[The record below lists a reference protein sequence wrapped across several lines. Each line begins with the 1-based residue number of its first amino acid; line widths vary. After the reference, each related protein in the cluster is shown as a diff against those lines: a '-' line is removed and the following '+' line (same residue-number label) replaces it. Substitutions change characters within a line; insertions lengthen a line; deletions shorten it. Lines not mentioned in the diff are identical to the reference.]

1 MYLYQGAVKEFI
13 RDAQLNQLADK
24 ISAAFTHEKGYH
36 AGKGEVNSWRNSL
49 QQMSNV
55 FTLAELGPQGVLV
68 ELQLPLTSKRLDVM
82 VAGKRRSTSVE
93 QPTDNAIIIELKQWS
108 HVDESGMNEHV
119 AVAFAGGSPKDTLHP
134 SAQVHRYE
142 QFLRD
147 MSELFAS
154 GEVGLSSLAFLHNLD
169 RTSIGA
175 LPLYDPKF
183 SDLLRSSPIY
193 AQDQIEELARHL
205 TE

>member
-24 ISAAFTHEKGYH
+24 IGAAFAYEKGYH

-55 FTLAELGPQGVLV
+55 FSLAGLSPQGVLV

-82 VAGKRRSTSVE
+82 VAGKRTSASGSG
-93 QPTDNAIIIELKQWS
+93 PADNAIIIELKQGS
-108 HVDESGMNEHV
+108 HVDESSITEHV

-154 GEVGLSSLAFLHNLD
+154 GDVGLSSLAFLHNLN
-169 RTSIGA
+169 RTSAGA
-175 LPLYDPKF
+175 TPLYAPQF
-183 SDLLRSSPIY
+183 SELLSSSPIY
-193 AQDQIEELARHL
+193 AQD
-205 TE
+205 